1 MIIHNNMTE
10 LWCADIS
17 IYIVCVPGPRPLD
30 RFNATLLTF
39 LLRSF
44 VFGFLL
50 FGLSVVTRMN
60 DRSNQQWKPHTKE
73 ISSVPTNQTSREKKT
88 LNEIRQMRQRH
99 FKCLQI
105 MISLICKCR
114 NRLRVCERASGSSM
128 NRRMH
133 LCVPF
138 LLLHFFL
145 LNFGHTEMTAPMTT
159 LSFE

>member
-1 MIIHNNMTE
+1 MLIYQY
-10 LWCADIS
+10 IS
-17 IYIVCVPGPRPLD
+17 YVSRVPGHSIASTPHCSL
-30 RFNATLLTF
+30 FSF
-39 LLRSF
+39 VRSF
-44 VFGFLL
+44 SASCCLGCQLSRAWMT
-50 FGLSVVTRMN
+50 GLIN
-60 DRSNQQWKPHTKE
+60 NENHTQKR
-73 ISSVPTNQTSREKKT
+73 SVPCRRTKRVEKKKT